1 MFEEYFNR
9 LIRII
14 GGQVLLDLKAA
25 AELGERERITF
36 LSVLER
42 KLQALEGNYGE
53 KAFTFR
59 DVSQRTVLY
68 QYILEFHIDEDFD
81 GTPLIVLNDF
91 PPFIKGD
98 KQNPVLH
105 LVLRYEDVDIRD
117 EDYKLLLV
125 CRK

>member
-14 GGQVLLDLKAA
+14 GGQALLDLKMA

-36 LSVLER
+36 LSVFER

-53 KAFTFR
+53 KSFTFR

-68 QYILEFHIDEDFD
+68 QYILEFHADEDVD

>member
-14 GGQVLLDLKAA
+14 GGQALLDLKVA

-59 DVSQRTVLY
+59 DVGQRTILY
-68 QYILEFHIDEDFD
+68 QYILEFHTDEGVD